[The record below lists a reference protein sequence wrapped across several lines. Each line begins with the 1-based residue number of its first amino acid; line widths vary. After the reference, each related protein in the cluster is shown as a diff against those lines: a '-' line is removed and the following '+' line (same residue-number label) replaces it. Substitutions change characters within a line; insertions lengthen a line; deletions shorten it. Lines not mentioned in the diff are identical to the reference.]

1 MADDI
6 TRLTLMESKILG
18 LGKIQFE
25 KGYSGGAITPGLVRK
40 ETEYSYRAINM
51 AMETL
56 IGQELM
62 EKIPRS
68 SFRNGSVVEL
78 DVYRITVKG
87 LEVLE
92 KVQAG
97 AIRVTGSDEPAP
109 RPFRPSPQ
117 PSRHWDR
124 PPDRN
129 EQYRAPPNELADIV
143 RNLQA
148 AMKTLSDDVRSLH
161 DKIDHM
167 MNQSPAPVAAR
178 GTAKAPK
185 KTDHTF
191 LVLKAVSALAAV
203 RGNVLAEEVREV
215 YFTECGRLGLKP
227 KGQTQFTSY
236 LKRLQEK
243 GLLELKRTGC
253 RNLGIKGHGSRVCVL
268 MSAGGKEYIARQ
280 G

>member
-51 AMETL
+51 AMDTL
-56 IGQELM
+56 IGQDLM
-62 EKIPRS
+62 EKIVRS
-68 SFRNGSVVEL
+68 TFRNGSLVEL

-87 LEVLE
+87 LEVME

-97 AIRVTGSDEPAP
+97 AIRVTGTDEPAP

-129 EQYRAPPNELADIV
+129 EQYRAPAHEMADTV

-148 AMKTLSDDVRSLH
+148 AMKTLSDDIRSLH
-161 DKIDHM
+161 DKIDRM
-167 MNQSPAPVAAR
+167 MKQPVAPTVP

-191 LVLKAVSALAAV
+191 LVLKAVSALASV
-203 RGNVLAEEVREV
+203 RSNVLAEEVREV

-227 KGQTQFTSY
+227 KGQTQFTAY

-243 GLLELKRTGC
+243 GLLELRRTGC
-253 RNLGIKGHGSRVCVL
+253 RNLGIKGHGSRVCVQ
-268 MSAGGKEYIARQ
+268 MSTGGKEYLARQ
-280 G
+280 D